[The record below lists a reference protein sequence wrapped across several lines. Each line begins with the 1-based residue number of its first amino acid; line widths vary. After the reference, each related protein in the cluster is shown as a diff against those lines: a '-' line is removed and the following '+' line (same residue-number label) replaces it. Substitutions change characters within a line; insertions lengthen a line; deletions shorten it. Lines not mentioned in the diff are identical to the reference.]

1 MRFSE
6 VAEVIRDFF
15 FFQTVFLR
23 ICCLTDQ
30 RLMGF

>member
-6 VAEVIRDFF
+6 VEEVIRDFF
-15 FFQTVFLR
+15 FCQTVLLR